1 MYCKNCGKG
10 LSDTE
15 EFCVNCGT
23 KVKNDNN
30 IFEVNN
36 FEKNVQNST
45 ISNINYLNNNE
56 QLKTHN
62 NLKSA
67 FITSI
72 ISFVLFVIVAL
83 IFIIFCYL
91 YCKDNSGMSFP
102 FIITPFIL
110 AFFPFLVSII
120 LSIVSFFSYKKCD
133 NFELKGK
140 HKTFKILNILQLPII
155 LIILIVCLNAKDVY
169 RNNIIDEK
177 LSSLYNNN
185 YEVIKTCSHGD
196 ASGSDYEFVALRLQS
211 FPMPII
217 AKFDWAYDDYGDNYD
232 ELKEMIELDY
242 QTHINNVFKSKTI
255 ALMDIY
261 RNDKYD
267 IKNIY
272 LNILIT
278 ENQIIDRET
287 LKNNIEEISKKYV
300 YMFPDY
306 VFIFQLDVINEINE
320 NKMEQYYLFLS
331 GEKGHCTGELNDN
344 LELSSEI
351 GVSFLL
357 EEGENIEA
365 VINDSIDIFY
375 KENNY

>member
-10 LSDTE
+10 LSGTE
-15 EFCVNCGT
+15 KFCVNCGT
-23 KVKNDNN
+23 KVENDNN
-30 IFEVNN
+30 IFEVND

-45 ISNINYLNNNE
+45 ISNINHLNNNE

-83 IFIIFCYL
+83 IFIFSCYL
-91 YCKDNSGMSFP
+91 NYKDNSGMSGL
-102 FIITPFIL
+102 FIIIAFIL
-110 AFFPFLVSII
+110 ALFPFLVSII
-120 LSIVSFFSYKKCD
+120 LLIVSFFSYKKCD

-155 LIILIVCLNAKDVY
+155 LIILIVGLNAKDNN

-185 YEVIKTCSHGD
+185 YEVIKTCSHSDTG
-196 ASGSDYEFVALRLQS
+196 GSNYEIVALRLQS

-217 AKFDWAYDDYGDNYD
+217 AEFDWAHDDYDDNYD
-232 ELKEMIELDY
+232 ELKEMSELDY

-255 ALMDIY
+255 ALMEIK
-261 RNDKYD
+261 RNAKYD
-267 IKNIY
+267 IKQIY

-287 LKNNIEEISKKYV
+287 LKNNIEEISKKYF
-300 YMFPDY
+300 YIFSDY
-306 VFIFQLDVINEINE
+306 DFFFQLDVINEINE

-331 GEKGHCTGELNDN
+331 EGKENCTGELNDN

-357 EEGENIEA
+357 YEGANIET
-365 VINDSIDIFY
+365 VINDRIDIFY
-375 KENNY
+375 KANNY